1 MTRVVWLRRVGDS
14 RMRMRAEG
22 HAGAAAFGQDVV
34 CAAVSTAMEMLETNL
49 LAFGCRCGGRRGV
62 ALHEV
67 DGKGYQAYKL
77 MDATASFLRA
87 LAYQYP
93 EYVSFTEKI
102 LENKNAWGEN
112 GI

>member
-22 HAGAAAFGQDVV
+22 HAGAAACGQDVV

-49 LAFGCRCGGRRGV
+49 LAFGCRCGGRRGA

>member
-22 HAGAAAFGQDVV
+22 HAGAAACGQDVV

-49 LAFGCRCGGRRGV
+49 LVFGCRCGGRRGA

-67 DGKGYQAYKL
+67 DGQGVPGVQADGRDSLFFEGIGVPVPGICEFY
-77 MDATASFLRA
+77 R
-87 LAYQYP
+87 
-93 EYVSFTEKI
+93 
-102 LENKNAWGEN
+102 KNFGK
-112 GI
+112 

>member
-1 MTRVVWLRRVGDS
+1 MTRICYYRNEYRL
-14 RMRMRAEG
+14 RAEG
-22 HAGAAAFGQDVV
+22 HAGAAACGQDVV

-49 LAFGCRCGGRRGV
+49 LAFGCRCGGRRGA

>member
-22 HAGAAAFGQDVV
+22 HAGAAACGQDVV
-34 CAAVSTAMEMLETNL
+34 CASVSTAMEMLETNL
-49 LAFGCRCGGRRGV
+49 LAFGCRCGGRRGA

>member
-22 HAGAAAFGQDVV
+22 HAGAAACGQDVV
-34 CAAVSTAMEMLETNL
+34 CAAVSKAMEMLESNL
-49 LAFGCRCGGRRGV
+49 LAFGCRCGGRRGA

>member
-22 HAGAAAFGQDVV
+22 HAGAAACGQDVV
-34 CAAVSTAMEMLETNL
+34 CAAISTAMEMLETNL
-49 LAFGCRCGGRRGV
+49 LAFGCRCGGRRGT

>member
-22 HAGAAAFGQDVV
+22 HAGAAACGQDVV

-77 MDATASFLRA
+77 MDATASFLMA

-102 LENKNAWGEN
+102 LQNGDAWGEN

>member
-14 RMRMRAEG
+14 QMRMRAEG
-22 HAGAAAFGQDVV
+22 HAGAAACGQDVV
-34 CAAVSTAMEMLETNL
+34 CAAISTAMEMLETNL
-49 LAFGCRCGGRRGV
+49 LAFGCRCGGRRGA

-102 LENKNAWGEN
+102 LQNGDAWGEN

>member
-1 MTRVVWLRRVGDS
+1 MTRVVWLRSAGDS

-22 HAGAAAFGQDVV
+22 HAGAAACGQDVV

-49 LAFGCRCGGRRGV
+49 LVFGCRCGGRKGA

-67 DGKGYQAYKL
+67 DGQGYQAYKL

>member
-1 MTRVVWLRRVGDS
+1 MTRVIWLRRVGDS

-22 HAGAAAFGQDVV
+22 HAGAAACGQDVV
-34 CAAVSTAMEMLETNL
+34 CAAISTAMEMLETNL
-49 LAFGCRCGGRRGV
+49 LAFGCRCGGRRGA

>member
-1 MTRVVWLRRVGDS
+1 MTRVEWLRSAGDS

-22 HAGAAAFGQDVV
+22 HAGAAACGQDVV
-34 CAAVSTAMEMLETNL
+34 CAAISTAMEMLETNL
-49 LAFGCRCGGRRGV
+49 LAFGCRCGGRRGT

-102 LENKNAWGEN
+102 LQNGDAWGEN

>member
-1 MTRVVWLRRVGDS
+1 MTRVVWLRSAGES

-22 HAGAAAFGQDVV
+22 HAGAAACGQDVV
-34 CAAVSTAMEMLETNL
+34 CAAISTAMEMLETNL
-49 LAFGCRCGGRRGV
+49 LAFGCRCGGRRGA

-67 DGKGYQAYKL
+67 DGKGHQAYKL
-77 MDATASFLRA
+77 MDATASFLRT